1 MNRKLVWL
9 LRAAAALAVIWVLL
23 YYVGYYLGEVGD

>member
-9 LRAAAALAVIWVLL
+9 LRVAAALAVILVLL
-23 YYVGYYLGEVGD
+23 FYVGYYLGEVGE

>member
-9 LRAAAALAVIWVLL
+9 LRVAAALAVILVLL
-23 YYVGYYLGEVGD
+23 FYVGYYLGDVRD